1 MKKILAFLLAAMLLL
16 SIVGCAAQTQP
27 DAQPAAAEPAADTS
41 QPTQDSVSA
50 ADGDTVTIGYYLPLS
65 GANATDS
72 PYYLNAINLAIKKIN
87 AEGGLNGKQIVTA
100 SYDTTSSTEEAAKVA
115 TKLVTVDKIS
125 ICISSP
131 MSSEVLASSKTLND
145 AGVFTMVMGISSALL
160 DPESFEYG
168 FRGSFNT
175 DNTIPACLNMIDT
188 LGAKSVAIL
197 FSQGDAS
204 ITNATQF
211 RDQSTE
217 LGYDCTAF
225 ETFDLG
231 EMDYQICEA
240 GLSRTYQVINLSWKM
255 TALENILVGMHSNL
269 KSTFWQS
276 LFHTK
281 FQREEER
288 AALARARELL
298 DFVGLRDREN
308 ELASSLSYGEQQMLA
323 IGRALIN
330 RPKLMILDEPWLGLA
345 PITIREIFESI
356 KRINAEGTT
365 ILFVEQNARIALA
378 TAQRGYVL
386 QAGKIEL
393 TDTCEKL
400 ISNEEVQRIYLGT
413 N

>member
-16 SIVGCAAQTQP
+16 SIVGCAAQTQS

-50 ADGDTVTIGYYLPLS
+50 ADGDTVAIGYYLPLS
-65 GANATDS
+65 GANATYS
-72 PYYLNAINLAIKKIN
+72 PYYLNAINPAIKKIN

-188 LGAKSVAIL
+188 LGAKRVAIL

-231 EMDYQICEA
+231 EMDYSAQCINIVSTNPDCVFLAVE
-240 GLSRTYQVINLSWKM
+240 GDYMGTCVKQLRQYGFEGTIISREELSIP
-255 TALENILVGMHSNL
+255 
-269 KSTFWQS
+269 
-276 LFHTK
+276 
-281 FQREEER
+281 QREAAGDAMNGYAFPSLYVSWPSLEEAKPNVNEQMYSYLESYYNEYGELPASIWAYEVWDAMMTLQQAAKLAGSNDP
-288 AALARARELL
+288 AAL
-298 DFVGLRDREN
+298 RDAMNQLTYTGIGGTIDYTDGRHE
-308 ELASSLSYGEQQMLA
+308 SYSADAFNVFIYE
-323 IGRALIN
+323 
-330 RPKLMILDEPWLGLA
+330 D
-345 PITIREIFESI
+345 
-356 KRINAEGTT
+356 
-365 ILFVEQNARIALA
+365 
-378 TAQRGYVL
+378 
-386 QAGKIEL
+386 GKVVSF
-393 TDTCEKL
+393 TK
-400 ISNEEVQRIYLGT
+400 
-413 N
+413 